1 MAVHANGQPWRCV
14 RTDRPFRLVPF
25 QVVKYDKLIHEF
37 DPYFNYR
44 ATVQFADRGMYE
56 FWNWFDTRSWYPLGR
71 HVGGTVYPG
80 LMFTAGTMWNAL
92 QTVGIDVDVMDVC
105 VFTAPLFAAA
115 MALST
120 YLFTREIK
128 GGGAG
133 LAAAMFASIVP
144 SYISRSVAGS
154 YDNEGIAIFA
164 LMLTFFLYAKTLN
177 TGSLAWGTANAIAYF
192 YMVCSWGGYSFI
204 INLLPIHCL
213 AMMVSGRCTSKLYIA
228 YTPLVMLGTLMACC
242 VPVVGF
248 NAVLT
253 SEHFAAFL
261 AVAIL
266 QVVALVQWLRRLL
279 PSKTFASMLY
289 IVLMTFGVG
298 AALTVSA
305 LCAYVLG
312 SPTFGW
318 TGRSL
323 TLLDPTYASKYIP
336 IIASVSEHQPTP
348 WTSFFMDINLSI
360 MLLPAGLVACFRP
373 LTDVSLFLVL
383 YCLTAVYFSGV
394 MVRLM
399 LVLAPVACC
408 LAGIALSSVCEVL
421 CKSVQIWLMENDK
434 SSDQHVRNLGK
445 NVSNVKDAEPSDSL
459 QGKGKRR
466 KSKATQNLEV
476 ANEPVLSYGRCRR
489 SWSIPVD
496 AALLTLVVLGLAC
509 ASYIVHCVFTG
520 SEMYSSPSIVLYNKL
535 RDGSTYKFD
544 DFRESYTWLKEN
556 TEEDCVVASWWDYGY
571 QTSALANRTTVVDNN
586 TWNNT
591 HIATVGR
598 AMSSSEKKG
607 WNIFRSLDVDY
618 VFVVFGGLIG
628 YPSDDINKFLWMV
641 RIGGDVYPEIQEKNY
656 LSENGMYTIGEGASS
671 AMVNSVIY
679 KLSYY
684 RFAEMSDQTGGVRAF
699 DKVRRTAIAKPDVS
713 LKYFEEV
720 YSSTHWMV
728 RIYKVKDDPNIDSR
742 STAKNNNIKRP
753 LYL

>member
-1 MAVHANGQPWRCV
+1 MVVHTQWAPRVSSFGSRS
-14 RTDRPFRLVPF
+14 TY

-44 ATVQFADRGMYE
+44 ATVEFAEHGMYA

-80 LMFTAGTMWNAL
+80 LMFTAGTAWNIL
-92 QTVGIDVDVMDVC
+92 QNLGINVDVMDVC
-105 VFTAPLFAAA
+105 VFTAPAFAAA

-120 YLFTREIK
+120 YFFTKEIK
-128 GGGAG
+128 GSGAG

-164 LMLTFFLYAKTLN
+164 LMLTFFLYVKTLN

-213 AMMVSGRCTSKLYIA
+213 AMMISGRYTSKLYIA
-228 YTPLVMLGTLMACC
+228 YAPLVILGTILACC

-261 AVAIL
+261 AFAVL
-266 QVVALVQWLRRLL
+266 QVVALLQWLKKLL

-289 IVLMTFGVG
+289 IILMTVGVG
-298 AALTVSA
+298 AALSVSA
-305 LCAYVLG
+305 LCAYILS

-360 MLLPAGLVACFRP
+360 TLLPAGLVACFRP

-408 LAGIALSSVCEVL
+408 LAGIALSSVCSAL
-421 CKSVQIWLMENDK
+421 CESVQIQISE
-434 SSDQHVRNLGK
+434 SSNSSAPGEQDQRRDATAK
-445 NVSNVKDAEPSDSL
+445 KQDSSADSVS
-459 QGKGKRR
+459 GKGKRR
-466 KSKATQNLEV
+466 KPRSTEGVEATDRPSSQS
-476 ANEPVLSYGRCRR
+476 PLSVKR
-489 SWSIPVD
+489 SIPLD
-496 AALLTLVVLGLAC
+496 AALVTLGVMGLAC

-520 SEMYSSPSIVLYNKL
+520 SEMYSSPSIVLYNKM

-571 QTSALANRTTVVDNN
+571 QTAALANRTTVVDNN

-656 LSENGMYTIGEGASS
+656 LSESGMYTIGEGASS
-671 AMVNSVIY
+671 TMVNSVIY

-684 RFAEMSDQTGGVRAF
+684 RFAEMSDQTGGMRAF
-699 DKVRRTAIAKPDVS
+699 DKVRRTAIAKPDVT

-728 RIYKVKDDPNIDSR
+728 RIYKVKDEPNVD
-742 STAKNNNIKRP
+742 AKPSGMHHAGRNS